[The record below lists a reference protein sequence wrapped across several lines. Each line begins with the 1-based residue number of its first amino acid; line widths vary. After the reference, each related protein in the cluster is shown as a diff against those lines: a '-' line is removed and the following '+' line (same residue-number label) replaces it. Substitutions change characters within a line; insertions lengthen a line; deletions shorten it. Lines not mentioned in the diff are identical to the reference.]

1 LSENQRIG
9 LALYDDLNTR
19 IPRAECKAIY
29 DVVRA
34 EAIAIDAKVWID
46 IMGSYRR
53 GSSDSGDV
61 DFLITRDPA
70 DGQTHCGI
78 LRKLVN
84 TLSSKGFITHEV
96 SRRLIFADGS

>member
-1 LSENQRIG
+1 
-9 LALYDDLNTR
+9 
-19 IPRAECKAIY
+19 
-29 DVVRA
+29 
-34 EAIAIDAKVWID
+34 
-46 IMGSYRR
+46 
-53 GSSDSGDV
+53 V